1 VRAPAKPGLLL
12 VATRE
17 LRWMQRDGVA
27 LILSL
32 LVPILAFAILT
43 LTFSNAVIRNL
54 RVAIVD
60 ADRSATSLIYVQS
73 IASAPGVTVAER
85 SSDMRSAM
93 QAVRSGDA
101 IAVVYIP
108 ENFERDLLARKRP
121 QVVSLYN
128 RQYLTPG
135 NNAAS
140 SISSAISAATAALPH
155 EGGGGGYRPGVLV
168 AEQYVLSNP
177 ALNFAQFLLRAVL
190 PTVLHVVVAI
200 TGGYAVGSEF
210 SQRSKRAWM
219 RAAGGRPLVALIGK
233 FLPFFAIFI
242 VMMVVD
248 AAIIHVLYGVSFRGD
263 PLLVAAAAC
272 LLLIA
277 YLSFGALLVLLTQA
291 LPTGLSLIALFCN
304 PAFGFAGVGFPVV
317 AMAAFPQIWGSI
329 LPLRW
334 YLQILFDQAA
344 RGLPASDSIK
354 PFMMLAGLACLYFA
368 LALARLRAIA
378 YTAPKREETPVIR
391 LRYGRGVAIA
401 MGNEVH
407 RILGDR
413 GVLGMIVLAPLAYG
427 ALYPQP
433 YLGQVLRS
441 LPIAVVDLDQTEL
454 SRNLVQALNADEAI
468 TVKVRSDTIAE
479 AQSALDRHEVFA
491 ILAIPKDTE
500 RQVLRGEKAR
510 IAAYVDAAYFLLYS
524 RTLQGI
530 SEAAATVSSDL
541 ATRGA
546 RAEGSLVY
554 AAMTRSAS
562 PIEFISQP
570 LFNPTGGYASYV
582 VPAAF
587 LLILQQTL
595 LLGVASLGGV
605 AYALGGRANRWLRSG
620 ARAVFGQALAHLC
633 FALPGLA
640 LYLIVLPRVYGFS
653 TLGRLEDLILMA
665 VPFVLSVSFLAQFV
679 SAWFHR
685 RETAILLFIAVSLPL
700 FFQVGV
706 SWPVEAL
713 PDFIR
718 AASRI
723 IPSTSAI
730 DGLVRINQMGAS
742 ILDVKR
748 DWATLWI
755 LTVVYGLL
763 AVLATRF
770 ASRNEARP

>member
-1 VRAPAKPGLLL
+1 
-12 VATRE
+12 
-17 LRWMQRDGVA
+17 
-27 LILSL
+27 
-32 LVPILAFAILT
+32 
-43 LTFSNAVIRNL
+43 
-54 RVAIVD
+54 
-60 ADRSATSLIYVQS
+60 VQ
-73 IASAPGVTVAER
+73 T
-85 SSDMRSAM
+85 
-93 QAVRSGDA
+93 
-101 IAVVYIP
+101 
-108 ENFERDLLARKRP
+108 
-121 QVVSLYN
+121 
-128 RQYLTPG
+128 
-135 NNAAS
+135 
-140 SISSAISAATAALPH
+140 
-155 EGGGGGYRPGVLV
+155 
-168 AEQYVLSNP
+168 
-177 ALNFAQFLLRAVL
+177 
-190 PTVLHVVVAI
+190 
-200 TGGYAVGSEF
+200 
-210 SQRSKRAWM
+210 
-219 RAAGGRPLVALIGK
+219 
-233 FLPFFAIFI
+233 
-242 VMMVVD
+242 
-248 AAIIHVLYGVSFRGD
+248 
-263 PLLVAAAAC
+263 
-272 LLLIA
+272 
-277 YLSFGALLVLLTQA
+277 
-291 LPTGLSLIALFCN
+291 
-304 PAFGFAGVGFPVV
+304 
-317 AMAAFPQIWGSI
+317 
-329 LPLRW
+329 
-334 YLQILFDQAA
+334 
-344 RGLPASDSIK
+344 
-354 PFMMLAGLACLYFA
+354 
-368 LALARLRAIA
+368 
-378 YTAPKREETPVIR
+378 
-391 LRYGRGVAIA
+391 
-401 MGNEVH
+401 
-407 RILGDR
+407 
-413 GVLGMIVLAPLAYG
+413 
-427 ALYPQP
+427 
-433 YLGQVLRS
+433 
-441 LPIAVVDLDQTEL
+441 
-454 SRNLVQALNADEAI
+454 LNADEAI
-468 TVKVRSDTIAE
+468 TVKVRSDTIAD
-479 AQSALDRHEVFA
+479 AQAALDRHEVFG

-530 SEAAATVSSDL
+530 SEAAATVSSDI

-546 RAEGSLVY
+546 RSEGSLVY

-605 AYALGGRANRWLRSG
+605 AYALGGRANRRLRSG

-742 ILDVKR
+742 ILEVKR
-748 DWATLWI
+748 DWTTLWI
-755 LTVVYGLL
+755 LTIVYGLL